1 MDYDYD
7 VLVIGSGFG
16 GSVAALR
23 LTEKDYAVGVLE
35 AGRRFADHEFPANN
49 WHLKDYLWAPG
60 LGWYGI
66 QRVTLL
72 RDVLCLTGNG
82 VGGGSLVYAN
92 VSYRP
97 RDDTFFRD
105 PAWADITDWKAEL
118 DPYYDQAARMLG
130 VTTYHGDS
138 PADHL
143 IRGVADDLGVA
154 DTFRP
159 TDVAVWFGP
168 GGAARPSPRETFP
181 DPFFG
186 GAGPERTGCRECGE
200 CMTGCR
206 HGAKNSLAKNYLYL
220 AEQAGAVVHPLTTA
234 RTVRPLAGGGYEVL
248 THRTGRRR
256 ADRRRLTARQ
266 VVFAAGTLGTQD
278 LLHRM
283 RADGELPGISD
294 RLGAL
299 TRTNSEALLG
309 AVTKKVG
316 EADYTRG
323 VAISSSIFPDEHT
336 HVEPTRYG
344 KGSNLMGALVT
355 PLVPGGKPLRPLR
368 WIGVLLRHLGWLR
381 VLVDYR
387 RWSERT
393 VIALVMQDHDNSL
406 TAYLRRGPFGR
417 RLTTRRPDRN
427 GNPEWIPQGH
437 EVARRMAAR
446 MGGVAG
452 GIVTEPFGAPVTA
465 HIMGGCTIGST
476 PERGVV
482 DPYLRL
488 YGHPGLHVL
497 DGTTISANIGVNPS
511 LTITAQAERACAL
524 WPNKGADD
532 ARPPLGSAYRRV
544 EPVRPRRP
552 AVPETAPAALRLP
565 IVDIT

>member
-1 MDYDYD
+1 MDYD

-23 LTEKDYAVGVLE
+23 LTEKGYTVGVLE
-35 AGRRFADHEFPANN
+35 AGRRFADHEFARNN
-49 WHLKDYLWAPG
+49 WHLRDYLWAPK
-60 LGWYGI
+60 LGCFGI

-72 RDVLCLTGNG
+72 RNVLCLTGNG

-97 RDDTFFRD
+97 RNDAFFQD
-105 PAWADITDWKAEL
+105 PAWADITDWKSEL
-118 DPYYDQAARMLG
+118 DPYYDQASRMLG

-138 PADHL
+138 PADRL
-143 IRGVADDLGVA
+143 IRDVAADMGVA

-159 TDVAVWFGP
+159 TDVAVYFGP
-168 GGAARPSPRETFP
+168 GGASDPSPDRTFA

-206 HGAKNSLAKNYLYL
+206 HGAKNSLVKNYLYL
-220 AEQAGAVVHPLTTA
+220 AEQAGAEVRPLTTA
-234 RTVRPLAGGGYEVL
+234 RVVRPLAGGGYEVL
-248 THRTGRRR
+248 THRTSRRGK
-256 ADRRRLTARQ
+256 DRKRFTARE

-283 RADGELPGISD
+283 KADGALPHISD
-294 RLGAL
+294 RLGRL
-299 TRTNSEALLG
+299 TRTNSESLLG
-309 AVTKKVG
+309 AVTKKVSDV
-316 EADYTRG
+316 DYSQG
-323 VAISSSIFPDEHT
+323 VAITSSIFPDEHT

-355 PLVPGGKPLRPLR
+355 PLVPGDRPLR
-368 WIGVLLRHLGWLR
+368 ALRWGGVLLRHLRWLQ

-387 RWSERT
+387 RWSERA
-393 VIALVMQDHDNSL
+393 VIALVMQSHDNSL
-406 TAYLRRGPFGR
+406 DAYLRRGVLGR
-417 RLTTRRPDRN
+417 KLTTRRPEEKP
-427 GNPEWIPQGH
+427 NPVWIPEGH
-437 EVARRMAAR
+437 ETARRMADR

-452 GIVTEPFGAPVTA
+452 SIVTEPFGAPMTA
-465 HIMGGCTIGST
+465 HIMGGCTIGAS

-482 DPYLRL
+482 DPYLRM
-488 YGHPGLHVL
+488 YGHPGLHVM
-497 DGTTISANIGVNPS
+497 DGTTITANIGVNPT

-524 WPNKGADD
+524 WPNKGDD
-532 ARPPLGSAYRRV
+532 DGRPALGAPYRRIS
-544 EPVRPRRP
+544 PVRPARP
-552 AVPETAPAALRLP
+552 AVPDSAPAGLRLP

>member
-1 MDYDYD
+1 MDYD
-7 VLVIGSGFG
+7 VLIIGSGFG

-23 LTEKDYAVGVLE
+23 LTEKGYRVGVLE
-35 AGRRFADHEFPANN
+35 AGRRFEDHEFAKNN
-49 WHLKDYLWAPG
+49 WHVKDYLWAPR
-60 LGWYGI
+60 LGWFGI
-66 QRVTLL
+66 QRITLL
-72 RDVLCLTGNG
+72 RNVLCLTGNG

-97 RDDTFFRD
+97 RSDAFFTD
-105 PAWADITDWKAEL
+105 PSWADITDWKSEL

-138 PADHL
+138 PADRL
-143 IRGVADDLGVA
+143 MREVADDMGVA

-159 TDVAVWFGP
+159 TDVAVYFGP
-168 GGAARPSPRETFP
+168 DGASRPHPRGTFA

-186 GAGPERTGCRECGE
+186 GKGPARSGCQECGE

-206 HGAKNSLAKNYLYL
+206 HGAKNTLVKNYLYL
-220 AEQAGAVVHPLTTA
+220 AEQAGAEILPLTTV
-234 RTVRPLAGGGYEVL
+234 REVRPLDDGGYAVH

-256 ADRRRLTARQ
+256 AARRRFTARQ

-283 RADGELPGISD
+283 KADGVLPHISD
-294 RLGAL
+294 RLGLL
-299 TRTNSEALLG
+299 TRTNSESLVG

-316 EADYTRG
+316 DRDYSQG
-323 VAISSSIFPDEHT
+323 VAITSSIFPDEHT

-355 PLVPGGKPLRPLR
+355 PLVPGDRPWRPVR
-368 WIGVLLRHLGWLR
+368 WFGVLLRHLRWLQ

-387 RWSERT
+387 RWSERA
-393 VIALVMQDHDNSL
+393 VIALVMQSHDNSL
-406 TAYLRRGPFGR
+406 TARLRRGVFGR
-417 RLTTRRPDRN
+417 RLTTALPAHDA
-427 GNPEWIPQGH
+427 NPEWIPQGH
-437 EVARRMAAR
+437 ETARRMAER

-452 GIVTEPFGAPVTA
+452 SIVTEPFGAPMTA
-465 HIMGGCTIGST
+465 HIMGGCGIGST
-476 PERGVV
+476 PRRGVV

-488 YGHPGLHVL
+488 YGHPGLHVM
-497 DGTTISANIGVNPS
+497 DGTAITANIGVNPS

-524 WPNKGADD
+524 WPNKGDD
-532 ARPPLGSAYRRV
+532 DGRPPLGSAYVRV
-544 EPVRPRRP
+544 PPTHPTRPV
-552 AVPETAPAALRLP
+552 VPLSAPAALRLP